1 MSTSIIIFL
10 VCLSTFVH
18 GQIST
23 TSGINWDEMPEHLKP
38 KEVPSTK
45 PTTNEK
51 PSATDGQF
59 NIDELDQEE
68 EQFTPEEVRNL
79 LEACS
84 NGLIPK
90 IQEILN
96 EGADINAIEY
106 RMGDTALHSATWGN
120 HLNVIEFLLQNS
132 ADPNIKNLAGYTPLL
147 LAVRKE
153 TPESLDI
160 IKKLLMGGANP
171 WETNNNGNNAL
182 HWAAHLG
189 RLDVTEWLLGEDNLN
204 VDLPNDDGLT
214 PLMLASKSGK
224 DRLIQMLIEKAG
236 ASIDMVEPAF
246 GRTPLE
252 LASAKGNSRVVQLL
266 LKNGASWENH
276 KDKMGRGSK
285 CVSTFYFILFIAYL
299 FSLIF
304 FYMKKGNNAL
314 ELAQN
319 YGYTQVEFLLQRR
332 DPLTGE
338 KIETS
343 EEEEEQQEESTDM

>member
-1 MSTSIIIFL
+1 M
-10 VCLSTFVH
+10 LSA
-18 GQIST
+18 
-23 TSGINWDEMPEHLKP
+23 K
-38 KEVPSTK
+38 
-45 PTTNEK
+45 
-51 PSATDGQF
+51 
-59 NIDELDQEE
+59 
-68 EQFTPEEVRNL
+68 
-79 LEACS
+79 
-84 NGLIPK
+84 
-90 IQEILN
+90 
-96 EGADINAIEY
+96 
-106 RMGDTALHSATWGN
+106 
-120 HLNVIEFLLQNS
+120 
-132 ADPNIKNLAGYTPLL
+132 YT
-147 LAVRKE
+147 V
-153 TPESLDI
+153 
-160 IKKLLMGGANP
+160 
-171 WETNNNGNNAL
+171 
-182 HWAAHLG
+182 LG

-314 ELAQN
+314 ELAPN